1 MWFQDS
7 KDELSDQIRFG
18 VTLKKVKLDNN
29 YEMNFSTRLPSRYAG
44 MLQRA
49 LREWTIA
56 VCLSS
61 SNEENEGSDDDEWD
75 DWDNSDF

>member
-7 KDELSDQIRFG
+7 KDELLDQIRSG

-29 YEMNFSTRLPSRYAG
+29 YEINFSTRLPSGYEG

-49 LREWTIA
+49 LWEWTIA

-61 SNEENEGSDDDEWD
+61 SYKENEGSDDNEWD
-75 DWDNSDF
+75 DWDNSEF